1 MARHGI
7 VALLAA
13 TLLGVGV
20 NAGPC
25 KPYSSDALSS
35 IVTLEP
41 TTTRLSTITA
51 DITDTTDGLQTTV
64 TEAATDVTDTTDVLE
79 TTVNESATETTGELE
94 TTATVVTTTAGTTDL
109 VETTI
114 TETAAE
120 TPATLET
127 TATETIASG
136 TTEGIET
143 STTEIAIDTSTATLE
158 PITTT
163 TAELACVPTQILV
176 NSGFDDNNDG
186 SPWTLGSGISVSQ
199 LNPRTV
205 PNSLYIVLDSGLTST
220 SISQELP
227 ALGPFMYKL
236 KYYSAQETGTQGS
249 GYTCTVTLKVN
260 EQLLAPG
267 RTISDGTPTGMRPSE
282 QFFIADDQSSPVTLS
297 LDIVCQGSFSVVNI
311 GMDDFTVTRVCDT
324 AP

>member
-41 TTTRLSTITA
+41 TTTGLSTITA
-51 DITDTTDGLQTTV
+51 EITDTTDGLQTTV

-109 VETTI
+109 LETTI

-186 SPWTLGSGISVSQ
+186 SPWTLGLGIS
-199 LNPRTV
+199 
-205 PNSLYIVLDSGLTST
+205 
-220 SISQELP
+220 
-227 ALGPFMYKL
+227 
-236 KYYSAQETGTQGS
+236 ETGTQGS